1 MSIESS
7 ETNSLAYPRL
17 LIDANQIKWC
27 KIHILSLDFD
37 WCPIEVTITLRIIC
51 TSVGSLGCI
60 ALWSH
65 SSLMKHKAFHL
76 RRGWVE
82 RNSFTSGSEFGIV
95 HMAHRVTHPLSLW
108 GHERPRFVRSSLVN
122 SRKNLL
128 KLKKTS
134 NYPSQDKPPVPE
146 IPPDLSASRKKP
158 RGV

>member
-1 MSIESS
+1 MLIESS
-7 ETNSLAYPRL
+7 EPKSLSCPQL
-17 LIDANQIKWC
+17 PIDANQNQVVQNSHLTPWFW
-27 KIHILSLDFD
+27 LMPDRSYN
-37 WCPIEVTITLRIIC
+37 
-51 TSVGSLGCI
+51 
-60 ALWSH
+60 H
-65 SSLMKHKAFHL
+65 SSFQLNFYWKL
-76 RRGWVE
+76 RMDCFAMQSFSPKEGMNW
-82 RNSFTSGSEFGIV
+82 NSFPSGPELRIV